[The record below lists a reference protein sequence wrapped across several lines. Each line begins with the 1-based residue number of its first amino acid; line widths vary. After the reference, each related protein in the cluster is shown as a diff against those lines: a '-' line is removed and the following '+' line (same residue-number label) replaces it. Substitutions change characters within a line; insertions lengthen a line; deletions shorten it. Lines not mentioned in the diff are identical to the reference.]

1 MSEHPGRQVLFFLS
15 IVVESLIGREQKL
28 DGSILSL
35 RQHYLFLESIK
46 ETSSKKIKLNKDVL
60 NHVVASCE
68 KEFCDL
74 FGYELLEVVKEN
86 SEELSLVEEMS
97 EKIVAYMEQFTAEEV
112 TFSKRLLDISKAEL
126 NSMMAKVTKENIT
139 VTMDDEMLKFKIA
152 GRKEDVNAIR
162 QQFQSAVAEMEKE
175 LDIISEQIDVP
186 ENKLSLLLLHGVD
199 DIVRDDFHVEI
210 NIELSKGVII
220 IKGSPKQVPLAEK
233 ELLKKCSQ
241 ISEDNID
248 LNEQKKRFLQSGGFE
263 ILNAGLKSVGL
274 KGMIFF
280 GKSERRKF
288 KVLGFDD
295 TLEDVHSFINDN
307 MFEKHFSLDED
318 SLTLLKSNKW
328 KEFCDNA
335 ATDAS
340 VNVFQDKRESADIS
354 LIGEKQNVEE
364 TYEKLQE
371 FMKLNTIIKKKVEID
386 EGYVQYLISYC
397 RKELE
402 EIEDKLDEQSVR
414 VHFEEEKETI
424 EIDGTKE
431 GVKEALNQIRGLLT
445 NIEMDKICFDKQRN
459 QQYLQSDEGNVFLK
473 GIESK
478 HKCLIRLTEVNGE
491 LATKGSSTRAK
502 SYQDKPAS
510 VLLCSYET
518 QEKILLKVFKGD
530 ITAHGC
536 DVIVNAANGELK
548 HVGGVAKSILDAG
561 GKEIQDECDAYVKAE
576 GMLFEGELYNGSP
589 GKLGCKRLIHAVGPR
604 WNNSKREKTCKTLDV
619 TCTRVLEEAKSYR
632 SIALP
637 AIGSGIFGIPKE
649 VCAKIM
655 IEAAEEFG
663 KEHEDCA
670 LKEIHFVNI
679 DDESGK
685 VFVEEF
691 CQRFG
696 ERSSF
701 KNYQEPT
708 KIRLRSSG
716 YHQTPPKS
724 RFRSRDLPSLAKT
737 KKTKKEVNP
746 GDELNIRRR
755 VPGDFIITKKDMK
768 ISVVVGDL
776 STYKVIYHT
785 ALTLNTLYKFA
796 KNIIFLITYRIRLFA
811 KTFASFDLNSAST
824 VSCIYL
830 NILCILCIWSK
841 W

>member
-1 MSEHPGRQVLFFLS
+1 MK
-15 IVVESLIGREQKL
+15 SLIDREMTL
-28 DGSILSL
+28 DGSALCL
-35 RQHYLFLESIK
+35 RQHYQFLESIR
-46 ETSSKKIKLNKDVL
+46 ETSSRKIKLDRDVL
-60 NHVVASCE
+60 NHVVANCE

-86 SEELSLVEEMS
+86 SEELSFAEELS
-97 EKIVAYMEQFTAEEV
+97 EKIIAYMEQFTAEEV
-112 TFSKRLLDISKAEL
+112 TFSKKLLNISKAEL
-126 NSMMAKVTKENIT
+126 NSMMAKATKENIT
-139 VTMDDEMLKFKIA
+139 VTIDDEMLKFKVA
-152 GRKEDVNAIR
+152 GKKEDVNTIR
-162 QQFQSAVAEMEKE
+162 QQLQIAIADMEKD

-186 ENKLSLLLLHGVD
+186 ENKLALLLFHGVD
-199 DIVRDDFHVEI
+199 DIVCDDFRVEI
-210 NIELSKGVII
+210 NITPSRRAII
-220 IKGSPKQVPLAEK
+220 IKGSAKHVPLAAK

-241 ISEDNID
+241 IVEDNIEV
-248 LNEQKKRFLQSGGFE
+248 NEPKKRFLLSGGFE
-263 ILNAGLKSVGL
+263 ILNTGLKSIGL

-280 GKSERRKF
+280 GKSKRRKF
-288 KVLGFDD
+288 KVLGFYD
-295 TLEDVHSFINDN
+295 TLENVHSFINDN
-307 MFEKHFSLDED
+307 MFEKHYSLNED

-340 VNVFQDKRESADIS
+340 VTVFQDERESADIS

-371 FMKLNTIIKKKVEID
+371 FMKLNTIIKKKVEVD
-386 EGYVQYLISYC
+386 EGYVQYLTSYC

-402 EIEDKLDEQSVR
+402 EIEEKLDEQSVR
-414 VHFEEEKETI
+414 VHFEEGEGTI

-431 GVKEALNQIRGLLT
+431 GVKEAMNQIRGLLT
-445 NIEMDKICFDKQRN
+445 NIEMDKICFDKQRK

-491 LATKGSSTRAK
+491 LANKGSPTRAR

-548 HVGGVAKSILDAG
+548 HIGGVAKSILDAG
-561 GKEIQDECDAYVKAE
+561 GKEIQDECDAHVKAE

-604 WNNSKREKTCKTLDV
+604 WDNSKREKTSKTLSV
-619 TCTRVLEEAKSYR
+619 TCIRVLEEAKSYR

-637 AIGSGIFGIPKE
+637 AIGSGIYGIPKE

-655 IEAAEEFG
+655 IEAAEKFS
-663 KEHEDCA
+663 KKHEDCA

-685 VFVEEF
+685 VFVQEF

-696 ERSSF
+696 GRSSF
-701 KNYQEPT
+701 KNDQEPP
-708 KIRLRSSG
+708 KIRLRSPD
-716 YHQTPPKS
+716 YHQPPRKS
-724 RFRSRDLPSLAKT
+724 RLRSPDLPSLAKT
-737 KKTKKEVNP
+737 EKTTKGVNP
-746 GDELNIRRR
+746 EDELNIRRR
-755 VPGDFIITKKDMK
+755 VPGDFIITKKNMK
-768 ISVVVGDL
+768 ISVLVGDL

-785 ALTLNTLYKFA
+785 TL
-796 KNIIFLITYRIRLFA
+796 
-811 KTFASFDLNSAST
+811 S
-824 VSCIYL
+824 
-830 NILCILCIWSK
+830 
-841 W
+841 